1 MMSFAWPVF
10 FDFQAVKF
18 RSEMATVFNKAIE
31 IQDSISKNS
40 GGKWAWADNDQ
51 NKGWL
56 SRILEV
62 VKSKM
67 TDFGREMITEDPQTL
82 RRAYDE
88 ADLETHLMQFLGLE
102 ADVGSLSEC
111 VNTLIARKQSTN
123 AGPMKATPK
132 VAMKAM
138 KTS

>member
-1 MMSFAWPVF
+1 MP
-10 FDFQAVKF
+10 QAVKF
-18 RSEMATVFNKAIE
+18 RSEMAKVFNSSIE

-40 GGKWAWADNDQ
+40 GGKWARTDNDQ

-67 TDFGREMITEDPQTL
+67 TDFGREMITEEPQKL
-82 RRAYDE
+82 RRTYDE
-88 ADLETHLMQFLGLE
+88 DDLQTHLIQFLGLE
-102 ADVGSLSEC
+102 ADVGSLTEC
-111 VNTLIARKQSTN
+111 VNELIARKQSTN

-138 KTS
+138 KSS